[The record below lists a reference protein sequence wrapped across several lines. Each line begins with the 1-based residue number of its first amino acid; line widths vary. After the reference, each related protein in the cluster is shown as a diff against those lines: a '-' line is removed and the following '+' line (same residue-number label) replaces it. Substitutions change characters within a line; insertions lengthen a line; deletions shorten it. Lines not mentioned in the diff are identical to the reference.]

1 MEYHYTSER
10 NAQIIVYL
18 LKQYGIK
25 KVVASPGATNVPIVA
40 SMQQDAFFEMYSAAD
55 ERSAAYI
62 ACGLAEE
69 SGEPVILSCTGATA
83 SRNYMPGLTEAFYRK
98 LPIIAVTS
106 TCSISKIG
114 HLMAQCIDRSQIPN
128 DIALESVHI
137 NKIQNADEE
146 HDAIL
151 LVNKAINGL
160 YRRGG
165 GPVHINIATSYSRD
179 FSIEEL
185 PKAKVIRRYDEHAQL
200 PALPQ
205 GKICIFIGSHKR
217 FTEEETAVIDQ
228 FCKENDALAFC
239 DHTSGF
245 KGEYRFLGAL
255 VAQQSNVKAELFTS
269 DLCIHLGEVSG
280 DYPCLKVLKKAKNVW
295 RVSEDGEYRDFGN
308 HLSSVFE
315 MKEIDFFKRYLKNN
329 NVVKNTFINKCKNEY
344 SNLRALI
351 TSDTLPFSNAWI
363 AWHLSGMLPNDSSL
377 YLAILNSLRCWNF
390 FEISNTISSS
400 SNVGGFGIDGCVST
414 MLGASLASPNKLFFG
429 VFGDLA
435 LFYDMNVLL
444 NRHVGNNLRI
454 LLVNNGKGAEFR
466 LYSHVAAKVGE
477 DADKFIAAAG
487 HYGNKSNEL
496 IKNLALNTGFEYM
509 QASDKESFLAQCEK
523 FVNPTID
530 KSIIFEVFTNSDDES
545 DAIYALSHL
554 EKSSKSDQAVEK
566 AKSIIKGMLGDG
578 ALKKVKKIIK

>member
-69 SGEPVILSCTGATA
+69 SGEPVVLSCTGATA

-114 HLMAQCIDRSQIPN
+114 HLMAQCIDRTQIPH

-151 LVNKAINGL
+151 LVNKAINGI

-185 PKAKVIRRYDEHAQL
+185 PKAKVIRRYDHNSQL

-255 VAQQSNVKAELFTS
+255 VAQQANVKSELFIS

-280 DYPCLKVLKKAKNVW
+280 DYPCLRVLKKAKNVW

-351 TSDTLPFSNAWI
+351 TSDTIPFSNAWT
-363 AWHLSGMLPNDSSL
+363 AWHLSGMLPDDSSL
-377 YLAILNSLRCWNF
+377 YLSILNSLRCWNF

-414 MLGASLASPNKLFFG
+414 MIGASLASPNKLFFG

-444 NRHVGNNLRI
+444 NRHVGNNLRV

-496 IKNLALNTGFEYM
+496 IKNLAQNAGFEYM
-509 QASDKESFLAQCEK
+509 QACDKYSFLAQCEK
-523 FVNPTID
+523 FVNPTIE

-554 EKSSKSDQAVEK
+554 NSSIKEQAVEK
-566 AKSIIKGMLGDG
+566 AKSIITGMLGDS